1 MKIRALTFVFGAFFF
16 NKIISLYQ
24 YGLFFPFSAVVVVR
38 GTLLGVIP
46 APVRGIKAF
55 FGAKRHL
62 FARPRAYTRVRALN
76 YVLLNVLNITF

>member
-1 MKIRALTFVFGAFFF
+1 MKIRALTLRLRRVFFY
-16 NKIISLYQ
+16 KKISLYP
-24 YGLFFPFSAVVVVR
+24 YGLIFPFSAVVVVR

-62 FARPRAYTRVRALN
+62 FARPRAHKYVRALN